1 VAKGGFRPL
10 NDGLPD
16 RLRHRPVMKA
26 RTHAIDWIDEGRPS
40 TCGSIVRREIQAHH
54 WSDADGRFQVPYKP
68 ARDSG
73 KMRRRIGNYVHQ
85 PFAIGIVCCNC
96 AIRRDADVL
105 RVHEQT
111 VAGGSRNE
119 ALACDSEQQTAIW
132 PAMQSVCYAGHRK
145 RMHVANEGVQAR
157 RARLKSMSP
166 ATRRRY

>member
-1 VAKGGFRPL
+1 
-10 NDGLPD
+10 
-16 RLRHRPVMKA
+16 
-26 RTHAIDWIDEGRPS
+26 
-40 TCGSIVRREIQAHH
+40 
-54 WSDADGRFQVPYKP
+54 
-68 ARDSG
+68 
-73 KMRRRIGNYVHQ
+73 MRRRIGNYVHQ

-157 RARLKSMSP
+157 RARLKSMSSGDP
-166 ATRRRY
+166 PKLLTTSSTQISLTTLNEGNHPV